1 MNFEELKL
9 KAELNK
15 AISDLD
21 YKILTKIQAESIP
34 YILDGKDLLGIAK
47 TGTGKTAAFSL
58 PILNKILQAPK
69 TIEVGHPRALILAP
83 TRELCAQIGENISNY
98 SKYTSIRNIVLYG
111 GTSTEEQI
119 EQLKKPFDIIVAT
132 PIRLFDLM
140 EDNIIKL
147 NSVDFFVLDEADK
160 IIELD
165 SRIALK
171 KILKKMPREKQSLF
185 FSATMNEKIEELSNE
200 ILQSPVKIRDD
211 EKVNLH
217 LIEQNVM
224 FLKKENKN
232 KLLLE
237 LLSKKEAKSAI
248 IFTNSK
254 LTADNIV
261 RFLTEYKI
269 RSEALHS
276 GKSNVHREKVVD
288 HLKTRYIRYLISTD
302 LGSRG
307 LDFENIS
314 HVINYD
320 IPTNAEDY
328 IHRIGRTAR
337 YQSKGVSLSFCA
349 KDEKSAFDRIEQ
361 LTKIK
366 MKVLPNTYNDESVK
380 TAKGSESKPQTKLS
394 KTQKIKNNLNWIAA
408 KRPKKIQKKGS

>member
-147 NSVDFFVLDEADK
+147 NSVDFFVLRLATPNQRHK
-160 IIELD
+160 L
-165 SRIALK
+165 SIALS
-171 KILKKMPREKQSLF
+171 RNSL
-185 FSATMNEKIEELSNE
+185 
-200 ILQSPVKIRDD
+200 
-211 EKVNLH
+211 
-217 LIEQNVM
+217 
-224 FLKKENKN
+224 
-232 KLLLE
+232 
-237 LLSKKEAKSAI
+237 
-248 IFTNSK
+248 
-254 LTADNIV
+254 
-261 RFLTEYKI
+261 
-269 RSEALHS
+269 
-276 GKSNVHREKVVD
+276 
-288 HLKTRYIRYLISTD
+288 
-302 LGSRG
+302 
-307 LDFENIS
+307 
-314 HVINYD
+314 
-320 IPTNAEDY
+320 
-328 IHRIGRTAR
+328 
-337 YQSKGVSLSFCA
+337 
-349 KDEKSAFDRIEQ
+349 
-361 LTKIK
+361 
-366 MKVLPNTYNDESVK
+366 
-380 TAKGSESKPQTKLS
+380 
-394 KTQKIKNNLNWIAA
+394 
-408 KRPKKIQKKGS
+408 